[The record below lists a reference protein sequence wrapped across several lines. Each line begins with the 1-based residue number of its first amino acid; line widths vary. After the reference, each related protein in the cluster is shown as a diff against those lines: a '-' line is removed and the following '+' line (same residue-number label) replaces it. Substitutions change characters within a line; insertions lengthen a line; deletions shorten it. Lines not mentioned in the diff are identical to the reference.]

1 MIYNIKKTKMQV
13 KHTMRFGIENTLRA
27 RQVLMDKISKQTKT
41 WFKKPKN
48 KRIVEN
54 QRKILSR

>member
-1 MIYNIKKTKMQV
+1 MQV

-27 RQVLMDKISKQTKT
+27 RQVLMDKISKQTEV